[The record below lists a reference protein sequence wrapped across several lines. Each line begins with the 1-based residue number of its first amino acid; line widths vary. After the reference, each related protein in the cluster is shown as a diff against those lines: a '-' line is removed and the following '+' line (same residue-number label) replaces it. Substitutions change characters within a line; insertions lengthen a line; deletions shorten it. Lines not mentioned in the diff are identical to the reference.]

1 MTDNQRTGDAG
12 GAVGRSAPGTTPGAD
27 VGTQGRARGTAGP
40 RSEERLSPEE
50 LVARVISADTPGHA
64 DESTAAVADKAVY
77 DLLPDLDDAELA
89 RLSVLEPGTPLE
101 QGGTY
106 LDLNDLARGPFKAI
120 GGHEAGPG
128 NRYIAKRD
136 TDYELW
142 NRLAGQH
149 REPEVERPEG
159 TG

>member
-1 MTDNQRTGDAG
+1 MSEERGTGGHQEFQQG
-12 GAVGRSAPGTTPGAD
+12 GPGTTAGGDPTTLD
-27 VGTQGRARGTAGP
+27 RRLGTAGP
-40 RSEERLSPEE
+40 RSADQPSAAE
-50 LVARVISADTPGHA
+50 LAQRAVVIEPGGHA
-64 DESTAAVADKAVY
+64 DESRPAASDKALHE
-77 DLLPDLDDAELA
+77 LLPDLTDAELG
-89 RLSVLEPGTPLE
+89 RLSVLEAGTALE

-142 NRLAGQH
+142 NRLASQH